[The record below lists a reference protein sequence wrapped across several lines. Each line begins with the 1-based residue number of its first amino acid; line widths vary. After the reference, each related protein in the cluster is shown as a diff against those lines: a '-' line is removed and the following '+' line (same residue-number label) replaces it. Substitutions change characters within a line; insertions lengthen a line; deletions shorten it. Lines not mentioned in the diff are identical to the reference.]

1 MVHGKNRIPYWID
14 RRLTG
19 LAGPDYDATIS
30 FGLPF
35 EPEDSQYGKSRLI
48 HRVLQS
54 SWSGDYATRHHPED
68 HSKPRSYRRRLGGV
82 TGHAGPVLHFSARLW
97 LGEPKRAL
105 SASREQESREVLRLE
120 TYIYGNDREGGEM
133 MRTLLLLVILLIGC
147 SVSSPVPSPATTPA
161 PPVPDFEFTGI
172 GDGKADLYMMESGT
186 FLCEAEARSVEY
198 IYDFAVWIKDEQR
211 GWIYCADDAFL
222 NTRKE
227 YSSQVEFS
235 VSSDLD
241 LIERNMRE
249 IRTLSG
255 QTRTRSIV
263 LEPGYQQVVVVIG
276 EGSWT
281 VRLWKKR

>member
-1 MVHGKNRIPYWID
+1 
-14 RRLTG
+14 
-19 LAGPDYDATIS
+19 
-30 FGLPF
+30 
-35 EPEDSQYGKSRLI
+35 
-48 HRVLQS
+48 
-54 SWSGDYATRHHPED
+54 
-68 HSKPRSYRRRLGGV
+68 
-82 TGHAGPVLHFSARLW
+82 
-97 LGEPKRAL
+97 
-105 SASREQESREVLRLE
+105 
-120 TYIYGNDREGGEM
+120 M

-161 PPVPDFEFTGI
+161 PPVPDFAFAGI
-172 GDGKADLYMMESGT
+172 GDGKVDLYMVESGT
-186 FLCEAEARSVEY
+186 FLCEAKARSVEY
-198 IYDFAVWIKDEQR
+198 IYDFYVWIKDEHR

-249 IRTLSG
+249 IQTLSG